1 MEYTKQYEL
10 IMNLYRILKDK
21 TDANNTLSTP
31 ELQAE
36 LELLDLHA
44 DRRTIY
50 KCLDAFKEN
59 DIPIETIKKDRKTGH
74 YYNHLFTP
82 AESFVLLENIHSSL
96 ALSHKESDI
105 LENKIY
111 TLMSENEIEDL
122 PTYYVASGKSKSST
136 ILKNIELLLP
146 AIKECMFVKFR
157 YFDLTAKK
165 TKKYRKNE
173 SYYVLTPYAIVSENG
188 KYYCVFYDH
197 KHEGFSNYRL
207 DKMDALR
214 ITDEKDTPVSFSL
227 KNHMRDSMQMYHGKP
242 QTVTAAFDVS
252 LASKVFEQFPDLI
265 VSEIYDDYFVAN
277 IRTTLSP
284 TLTSWFMLYYDQVKI
299 IKPQSLID
307 DMLTISKHLQKTYG
321 GKKK

>member
-1 MEYTKQYEL
+1 MENKKQYE
-10 IMNLYRILKDK
+10 IITNLLRILKDK
-21 TDANNTLSTP
+21 TDVNHTLSTP

-50 KCLDAFKEN
+50 KCLESLKDTGF
-59 DIPIETIKKDRKTGH
+59 PIETIRKDKKTGH
-74 YYNHLFTP
+74 YYQHLFTL

-96 ALSHKESDI
+96 ALSQKESEI
-105 LENKIY
+105 FEEKIHS
-111 TLMSENEIEDL
+111 LLSENEVEDL
-122 PTYYVASGKSKSST
+122 PITYVTPYKTKST
-136 ILKNIELLLP
+136 TLLKNIEILLE
-146 AIKECMFVKFR
+146 AIKDCCYVKFR

-173 SYYVLTPYAIVSENG
+173 SFYLLTPYAIVSENG

-197 KHEGFSNYRL
+197 KHKGFSNYRL
-207 DKMDALR
+207 DKMDGLKN
-214 ITDEKDTPVSFSL
+214 TYEKDTPVNFSL

-242 QTVTAAFDVS
+242 QTVTAKFNIN
-252 LASKVFEQFPDLI
+252 LASKVFEQFSDLI
-265 VSEIYDDYFVAN
+265 VSKITDDYFIAN

-284 TLTSWFMLYYDQVKI
+284 TLTSWIMLYYDQVEI

-307 DMLTISKHLQKTYG
+307 DMISISKHIQKTYG

>member
-1 MEYTKQYEL
+1 MENKKQYE
-10 IMNLYRILKDK
+10 IITNIIRILKDK
-21 TDANNTLSTP
+21 TDINHTLSTP
-31 ELQAE
+31 ELQGE

-50 KCLDAFKEN
+50 KCLESLKDVG
-59 DIPIETIKKDRKTGH
+59 IPIETIRKDKKTGH
-74 YYNHLFTP
+74 YYQHLFTP
-82 AESFVLLENIHSSL
+82 AESFLLLENIHSSL
-96 ALSHKESDI
+96 ALSTKESDL
-105 LENKIY
+105 LETKLRS
-111 TLMSENEIEDL
+111 LMSENELEDL
-122 PTYYVASGKSKSST
+122 PSSYFTPGKTKSST
-136 ILKNIELLLP
+136 LIKNIEILLE
-146 AIKECMFVKFR
+146 AIKDCCFVKFR

-207 DKMDALR
+207 DKMDGLKN
-214 ITDEKDTPVSFSL
+214 TFEKDTPVAFSI
-227 KNHMRDSMQMYHGKP
+227 KDHMRDSMQMYHGKP
-242 QTVTAAFDVS
+242 QTVQAKFNIN

-265 VSEIYDDYFVAN
+265 VSKITDDYFIAS

-284 TLTSWFMLYYDQVKI
+284 TLTSWFMLYYDQVEI
-299 IKPQSLID
+299 LKPQSLID
-307 DMLTISKHLQKTYG
+307 EMIMISKHIQKTYG